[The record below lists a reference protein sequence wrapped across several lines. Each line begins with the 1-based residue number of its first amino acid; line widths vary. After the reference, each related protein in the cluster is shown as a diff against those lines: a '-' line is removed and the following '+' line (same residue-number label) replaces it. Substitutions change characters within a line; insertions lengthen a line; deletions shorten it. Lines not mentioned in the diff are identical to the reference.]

1 MQKYLNKTTIIIA
14 AAVILLIVGAVYF
27 FGRKTPLNLLPGA
40 NMQGQ
45 FPTSANNPNP
55 STEPTP
61 TESAQ
66 SGGGNSGTAPT
77 ANIQNAD
84 NSVLSTDQ
92 VVRLPIGTL
101 IKLTDDQIV
110 SLSPAGTG
118 LIRFHKNIPEA
129 LGHLFERKADGT
141 NQETKIS
148 NFTVAQIMKVVWA
161 PGGKKAVVFYN
172 SGGLIRKLLIDYT
185 ATSTPKTTFLPD
197 TLSDVAFSPDVKSM
211 AFINDLGD
219 TRNIF
224 TATAD
229 FKNQKK
235 VLDNIVP
242 DLELSWPGTSL
253 LAVKTK
259 SSYASRGYL
268 YTFTP
273 SGGSFTKIAEGLGLD
288 AAWNKDGAGVLVST
302 VANSGQI
309 QPLKYID
316 IKSSEEKELSLRTI
330 AEKCAF
336 LNNLKTSVYC
346 AAPNTMPLAK
356 YPDAWWQGAVSFRDD
371 LFIINT
377 VDGKVTDIAASSLD
391 IVRPSILSD
400 DSFMV
405 FRDKT
410 TGFLWSMKLK

>member
-14 AAVILLIVGAVYF
+14 AAVILLIGGAVFF
-27 FGRKTPLNLLPGA
+27 FGRKTPLNIVGF
-40 NMQGQ
+40 QDQ
-45 FPTSANNPNP
+45 FPTSASKTP
-55 STEPTP
+55 SSTDTASQ
-61 TESAQ
+61 T
-66 SGGGNSGTAPT
+66 GGGTNGSGIAPVS
-77 ANIQNAD
+77 NIQNAD
-84 NSVLSTDQ
+84 SSALSADQ
-92 VVRLPIGTL
+92 VARFPIGTQ
-101 IKLTDDQIV
+101 IKLTDDRIV
-110 SLSPAGTG
+110 SLSSADTG

-161 PGGKKAVVFYN
+161 PGGTTAVVFYN
-172 SGGLIRKLLIDYT
+172 SAGIIRKLLIDYK

-197 TLSDVAFSPDVKSM
+197 TISDVAFSPNGKSM
-211 AFINDLGD
+211 AFINNLGT

-229 FKNQKK
+229 YKNQKK
-235 VLDNIVP
+235 ILDNILP

-273 SGGSFTKIAEGLGLD
+273 AGGSFSKVAEGFGLD
-288 AAWNKDGAGVLVST
+288 AAWNKDGTGVIVST
-302 VANSGQI
+302 VSGGGQI

-316 IKSSEEKELSLRTI
+316 IKSSAEKELELLTI
-330 AEKCAF
+330 AEKCVF
-336 LNNLKTSVYC
+336 PSNLKTYAYC
-346 AAPNTMPLAK
+346 AAPMNVPSVK
-356 YPDAWWQGAVSFRDD
+356 YPDTWWQGAVSFRDNI
-371 LFIINT
+371 FSINT
-377 VDGKVTDIAASSLD
+377 SDGKTTNIAASSAD
-391 IVRPSILSD
+391 IIRPIILSD
-400 DSFMV
+400 DSFIA
-405 FRDKT
+405 FQDKT